1 MIDDGSTAT
10 ITYSLLC
17 GWWPQRS
24 WRQTPAGGRPY
35 SFVCVCVWCVWY
47 SSIRYSIPFVAT
59 AVELVHPRKMETPVV
74 CVWET
79 FIFWPVSLEEEK
91 RQDLT
96 CLLRQGLTYIVVL
109 TSKQASHRCCF
120 RTYTRLLTWKYQEFV
135 CTPSVNIYIYIP
147 GRAGAGTCFCVFFL
161 VFFSCFLPRSF
172 PCFRGSVVPWF
183 RVFRLLLCYAGKG
196 WWGTT
201 STKTGE
207 HGSSQE

>member
-1 MIDDGSTAT
+1 MIGDGSTT

-35 SFVCVCVWCVWY
+35 SFVCVCVVCAVQQY
-47 SSIRYSIPFVAT
+47 KVQHTLVAT

-96 CLLRQGLTYIVVL
+96 YLLRQGLTYIVML
-109 TSKQASHRCCF
+109 TSKQASHKCCF

-135 CTPSVNIYIYIP
+135 CTPSVNIYIYTWP
-147 GRAGAGTCFCVFFL
+147 GGGGHLLLC
-161 VFFSCFLPRSF
+161 FFSCFSHVSFHGRSHV
-172 PCFRGSVVPWF
+172 SAVPWF